1 MESIACMPRFA
12 FSSDAT
18 AAASTV
24 IGSIGVVNQKRYEYD
39 HGHLQSEERTTQG
52 LTRQVLYF
60 FFFFCF
66 FPKKEQDTIHLDNNN
81 KATTGCSIW
90 LCSRMT
96 HIYLSAV
103 HDVIGNQLDTGVALE
118 F

>member
-1 MESIACMPRFA
+1 MEMESIACMPRFA

-52 LTRQVLYF
+52 LTTSSLF
-60 FFFFCF
+60 LLLLLLFS
-66 FPKKEQDTIHLDNNN
+66 KKEQDTIHLDNNN
-81 KATTGCSIW
+81 KATTGCSG
-90 LCSRMT
+90 C
-96 HIYLSAV
+96 
-103 HDVIGNQLDTGVALE
+103 ALG
-118 F
+118 

>member
-18 AAASTV
+18 AAASIV

-66 FPKKEQDTIHLDNNN
+66 FPKKNRILFTSITITRQRQGAL
-81 KATTGCSIW
+81 
-90 LCSRMT
+90 
-96 HIYLSAV
+96 AV
-103 HDVIGNQLDTGVALE
+103 L
-118 F
+118 